1 MIFYLDLALLNMT
14 LKKKVNIASYLDSTY
29 LKTAAETG
37 ISQIET
43 KENVVNSINEAIDAN
58 FACIMI
64 RSEFIAIAK
73 ELIETSK
80 SKLKV
85 GTVVDFPLGTS
96 STKQKIYM
104 GKLAIES
111 GAYDIDYVSD
121 YNAFKRGS
129 FEKFDNDI
137 IEVTKFVLGH
147 KKIIKW
153 IIETGALS
161 KDEIRSI
168 SKRISKLVQSNFPQN
183 SNKVFIKTSTGYYG
197 GYGATVEDVKIIKS
211 VSGIL
216 QIKASGGMSSL
227 KDCMSMIK
235 AGASRIGTSKA
246 ALIYKEKQEN
256 EF

>member
-1 MIFYLDLALLNMT
+1 ME
-14 LKKKVNIASYLDSTY
+14 KQVNIASYLDSTY
-29 LKTAAETG
+29 LKTSAESG
-37 ISQIET
+37 VSEIET
-43 KENVVNSINEAIDAN
+43 KEIVINAIKEAIDAK
-58 FACIMI
+58 FVCIMI

-73 ELIETSK
+73 ELIEKSK

-85 GTVVDFPLGTS
+85 GTVVDFPFGTS
-96 STKQKIYM
+96 STEQKITE
-104 GKLAIES
+104 GKLAIER
-111 GAYDIDYVSD
+111 GAYDIDYVCD

-137 IEVTKFVLGH
+137 IEVTKLVLGH

-197 GYGATVEDVKIIKS
+197 GYGATVKDVKAIKS
-211 VSGIL
+211 VAGNL
-216 QIKASGGMSSL
+216 QIKASGGMSNL
-227 KDCMSMIK
+227 KDCLEMLK
-235 AGASRIGTSKA
+235 AGATRIGTSKA
-246 ALIYKEKQEN
+246 VFIYKENQEN
-256 EF
+256 ES

>member
-1 MIFYLDLALLNMT
+1 MIFYLDLAMLNMT
-14 LKKKVNIASYLDSTY
+14 IEKQANIASYLDSTY
-29 LKTAAETG
+29 LKTAAESG
-37 ISQIET
+37 VSEIET
-43 KENVVNSINEAIDAN
+43 KEIVINSIKKAIDAN

-64 RSEFIAIAK
+64 RSEFITMAK

-85 GTVVDFPLGTS
+85 GTVLDFPFGTS
-96 STKQKIYM
+96 PTKQKISD

-111 GAYDIDYVSD
+111 GAYDIDCVCD

-137 IEVTKFVLGH
+137 VEVTKLVLGH

-161 KDEIRSI
+161 KDEIRGI
-168 SKRISKLVQSNFPQN
+168 AKRISKLVQSNFPQN

-211 VSGIL
+211 VAGNL

-227 KDCMSMIK
+227 KDCLAMIK
-235 AGASRIGTSKA
+235 AGATRIGTSSA
-246 ALIYKEKQEN
+246 ICICKEKQ
-256 EF
+256 